1 MKKNN
6 VSERI
11 SPTLEKDELERLYN
25 SIKEVVS
32 LEEAKKIISKIPL
45 ALNSTPKERADWVEK
60 LSSLLEEEYDWSTIK
75 RIRQGCFCNENGK
88 LEETAQMLRNLYL
101 SLDKDMRKFVEAI
114 NESGAGWYFE
124 DNYLYT
130 KYLSCPCPMLQN
142 AGISQ
147 SLTWC
152 QCTAGYTKKFFDLAF
167 NISVDV
173 DIVHTI
179 RQGYEECLLRITFI

>member
-6 VSERI
+6 VSEII
-11 SPTLEKDELERLYN
+11 SSTLEKDELEKLYN

-32 LEEAKKIISKIPL
+32 LEDAKKTVAEIPL
-45 ALNSTPKERADWVEK
+45 ALNSTPKERAEWVEK
-60 LSSLLEEEYDWSTIK
+60 LSYLLEEEYDWVTIK
-75 RIRQGCFCNENGK
+75 KIRQGCFCNENGR
-88 LEETAQMLRNLYL
+88 LEETAQTLQNLYL
-101 SLDKDMRKFVEAI
+101 SVDKDMKKFVEEI
-114 NESGAGWYFE
+114 NKSGAGWYFE

-130 KYLSCPCPMLQN
+130 KYFSCPCPMLQN
-142 AGISQ
+142 SEISQ

-152 QCTAGYTKKFFDLAF
+152 QCTAGYTKKIFDLAF